1 MIQMSDRSTFI
12 IDDDFLPDGAV
23 EEIQTALLED
33 SPWVLGRSL
42 LGGYDFGTSI
52 KPYNGTQFNHM
63 LFYDSRTLSDH
74 WPMCHAILKEFCDKN
89 HISTRAVIRSKS
101 NLTFPETNPSVEHT
115 ETPHVDHLF
124 PHLTLLYYI
133 NDADGETILYNE
145 KFVEGVSPVLTE
157 MTRVSPKAGRAVL
170 FDGLHYH
177 SPNVPS
183 TNYRAVINYTFIG
196 EVDDL

>member
-1 MIQMSDRSTFI
+1 MHTKFTYLV
-12 IDDDFLPDGAV
+12 DDDFLPDGAV
-23 EEIQTALLED
+23 EEVHKALLEE

-74 WPMCHAILKEFCDKN
+74 WPMCQAILKAFCQKN
-89 HISTRAVIRSKS
+89 NIDSRAVIRSKS
-101 NLTFPETNPSVEHT
+101 NLTFPDTDPSIEHT
-115 ETPHVDHLF
+115 QTPHVDHLY

-145 KFVEGVSPVLTE
+145 KFVEGESPVLTE
-157 MTRVSPKAGRAVL
+157 MARVAPKAGRAVL

-183 TNYRAVINYTFIG
+183 TKYRAVINYTFIG
-196 EVDDL
+196 DTNDLQQ